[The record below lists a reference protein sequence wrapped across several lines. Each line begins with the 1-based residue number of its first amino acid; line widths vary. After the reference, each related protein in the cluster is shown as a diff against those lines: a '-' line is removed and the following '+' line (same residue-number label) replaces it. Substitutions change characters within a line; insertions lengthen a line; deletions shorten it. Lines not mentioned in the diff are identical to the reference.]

1 MPEARQLT
9 RRGLLASA
17 ALLLGGC
24 DKLAGNDQTRRI
36 LASAETLTQTAQGL
50 IGAPDALAPEFTVA
64 DLSPAFRA
72 NGTTD
77 PDTED
82 YAALVENNFADW
94 RLEVDGLVERPAKF
108 SLEAIRALPSRTQ
121 ITRHD
126 CVEGWSCIGK
136 WKGAKLAALLGEVGV
151 KPAARFVVFRCAD
164 ALERLDA
171 DNKYYES
178 LDLAEALHA
187 QTILA
192 YEMNDKTLT
201 VPHGAPLRLRAERKL
216 GYKMAKYIMRIE
228 LVDSFDAIA
237 GGKGGSWEDLGYDW
251 YAGI

>member
-1 MPEARQLT
+1 MPETKRIS
-9 RRGLLASA
+9 RRSLLAG
-17 ALLLGGC
+17 ALALGGC
-24 DKLAGNDQTRRI
+24 DKLAGNEQTRRV
-36 LASAETLTQTAQGL
+36 LASAEALTRSAQGML
-50 IGAPDALAPEFTVA
+50 GAADALAVEYKDS

-77 PDTED
+77 PDTDD
-82 YAALVENNFADW
+82 YQALVDGGFSEW

-108 SLEAIRALPSRTQ
+108 TLDALRALPSRTQ

-151 KPAARFVVFRCAD
+151 KPGARYVIFRCAD
-164 ALERLDA
+164 ALERADP

-178 LDLAEALHA
+178 LDLAEALHP

-228 LVDSFDAIA
+228 LVESFESIS
-237 GGKGGSWEDLGYDW
+237 GGQGGSWEDLGYDW